1 MNIIDPLVS
10 GIAFSVGICLGAVLC
25 RLATKQG
32 RAALGDEIREYHER
46 VENRLHESLRVHKEI
61 AHSLGAL
68 VIVFTSIK
76 EDGDAGWCGESPLD
90 KPQDQDAQ
98 GSDQG

>member
-1 MNIIDPLVS
+1 
-10 GIAFSVGICLGAVLC
+10 
-25 RLATKQG
+25 
-32 RAALGDEIREYHER
+32 
-46 VENRLHESLRVHKEI
+46 
-61 AHSLGAL
+61 
-68 VIVFTSIK
+68 VFTSIK